1 MAKRS
6 QQDVAILAERAYKLL
21 ESGMSTSEVAQQLQ
35 VSPRTLQRW
44 KNRPRLLP
52 LAELENNS
60 QIEVLDSAADFEKQE
75 FRRGILNF
83 KSASR
88 LEKLISVAMDQIEA
102 VLINPDSRPADRLR
116 ACQIVGDWSGLAG
129 GADGSLRRVFA
140 LGYDVVAPHNLDTN
154 HLYED
159 AKVGRSRY
167 AET

>member
-1 MAKRS
+1 MPRPKPEKKIT
-6 QQDVAILAERAYKLL
+6 QAIRLL
-21 ESGMSTSEVAQQLQ
+21 EAGTPVSEVADQLG
-35 VSPRTLQRW
+35 VSMRTVQRW
-44 KNRPRLLP
+44 KNQSRFLLF
-52 LAELENNS
+52 EGS
-60 QIEVLDSAADFEKQE
+60 QIEEECHIEVLDSDDDFEKQE

-88 LEKLISVAMDQIEA
+88 LEKLIPIAMNQLEA